1 MLVRRMRMLS
11 PGGGAGDNAGKHDGG
26 KDCRFHV
33 ISQNGHVLTTHSNA
47 TMLHQKPAHDQT
59 AMPDYAP
66 YRHPLPSARE
76 LISAHGGRVTRT
88 RIAVI
93 ETLQAGQHPLS
104 HDEIGAA
111 LTAAGVVHDR
121 VTLYRALDW
130 LVEQGIAQRIAGGE
144 RAWRFEIRHDGAHRH
159 AHFHCDRC
167 GQILCLEEVPTETS
181 PALPAGFELD
191 RTELVLHGACADCG
205 RQGAK
210 AGTR

>member
-1 MLVRRMRMLS
+1 
-11 PGGGAGDNAGKHDGG
+11 
-26 KDCRFHV
+26 
-33 ISQNGHVLTTHSNA
+33 
-47 TMLHQKPAHDQT
+47 MLHQKPAHDQT

-66 YRHPLPSARE
+66 HSSPHPGARD
-76 LISAHGGRVTRT
+76 LIAAHGGRVTRT

-93 ETLQAGQHPLS
+93 ETLQAAQHPLS

-111 LTAAGVVHDR
+111 LTAAGVSHDR

-167 GQILCLEEVPTETS
+167 GQILCLEDVPTETN

-210 AGTR
+210 AGTQ